1 MTHSYRAYGLT
12 LHSDCS
18 ISALREEPTH
28 FEAPDVVIHL
38 GSEPDWARTA
48 MHLPFR
54 IERPRAGEAYGN
66 GSPFILT
73 SSRNGEFLQ
82 LDYGEGARFV
92 VDSAATRILG
102 IRLPPLTDEDLATYL
117 LGPVMGFVLR
127 RRGIVSLHASSVMV
141 FGNAVV
147 LCGPSD
153 SGKSTTAAALA
164 MRGVPV
170 LAEDISPIAEENGTL
185 SVEPGYPR
193 VCLWPDAVK
202 ILFRAPNALP
212 RLTPTWEKRYLALD
226 EDSAKFAREKA
237 PLGLVY
243 VFAPRVDDG
252 DAPRIEAVGV
262 RDALLELIRNTY
274 MNWLLDRHQRAA
286 ELDLLT
292 RVVESVLVRRI
303 VPHTDPARIGA
314 LCDLI
319 VEDAGRLVGRRA
331 VAAISEP

>member
-1 MTHSYRAYGLT
+1 MQ
-12 LHSDCS
+12 
-18 ISALREEPTH
+18 P
-28 FEAPDVVIHL
+28 
-38 GSEPDWARTA
+38 
-48 MHLPFR
+48 PFR
-54 IERPRAGEAYGN
+54 IERPKALEAYGN
-66 GSPFILT
+66 SSPFVLT
-73 SSRNGEFLQ
+73 SSRNGEFLR

-92 VDSAATRILG
+92 VDRAATRIFG
-102 IRLPPLTDEDLATYL
+102 TRLPPLTDEDLATYL

-127 RRGIVSLHASSVMV
+127 RRGIVSLHASSVLL

-170 LAEDISPIAEENGTL
+170 LAEDISPIVQDNGL
-185 SVEPGYPR
+185 FGVEPGYPR
-193 VCLWPDAVK
+193 VCLWPDAVR
-202 ILFRAPNALP
+202 ILFGAPNALP
-212 RLTPTWEKRYLALD
+212 RLTPTWEKCYLALD
-226 EDSAKFAREKA
+226 EAGAKFAWKKA

-243 VFAPRVDDG
+243 VFAPRVDDR
-252 DAPRIEAVGV
+252 DAPWIEEVGV
-262 RDALLELIRNTY
+262 RDALLELVQNTY

-303 VPHTDPARIGA
+303 VPHTDPGRIGS

-319 VEDAGRLVGRRA
+319 VEDAERLVGRRA
-331 VAAISEP
+331 VAAVSDP